1 MTRLVLGKMPVC
13 RRHSRPKQSLARNLL
28 QAQGRLR
35 NNLLEHLYPFK
46 GHRQLGVDHRIDRE
60 RIGQTCE
67 HVFQTRNTHP
77 WPPPLELPGHW
88 VEPIARLIRE
98 LNLPVT
104 DAHAGITQV
113 RQFVDRILF

>member
-60 RIGQTCE
+60 RIGQTCRGFPAE
-67 HVFQTRNTHP
+67 LRSTLSRPTAQGPTP
-77 WPPPLELPGHW
+77 EAGWP
-88 VEPIARLIRE
+88 RLAFLAIQKA
-98 LNLPVT
+98 LLALVNS
-104 DAHAGITQV
+104 IQ
-113 RQFVDRILF
+113 